1 MSTPSHDYVLLVTG
15 GLEHVAAA
23 SVSPLPDGATV
34 EVLRRAAL
42 LPGHAGGAA
51 AGVGALLLRAAEPLP
66 ASVLS
71 SPCTCAALAVVARH
85 ELPDDAQVEAV
96 AEAVEP
102 ARWASAVQTRLAHG
116 ALEAEAVRFRV
127 ASLRGGRHS
136 FGSRDVDAALG
147 DLVSRLQP
155 SWRVDLEKPDV
166 CVVCVLLQRSLLV
179 GLLLPPFVPRKS
191 DVLPAEPRPWLCAGL
206 QRAHMRPSRAAALV
220 RLAAAA
226 PGDVVL
232 DPCGGVGL
240 LAIEAACM
248 WPVRAVSLD
257 VCAEACAAARTNA
270 DEAARLG
277 ALRGEVDVV
286 CADALRMGGSGAVGA
301 ASVDVA
307 IADLPYGSQHERLD
321 VGALLRELSRVV
333 KPGGRCVLVA
343 NAGPGGVA
351 AACAKAAARFPAP
364 GAWRCVGEVPHWAG
378 GVACNALTLELVAG
392 VPRRNDDGTAAAA
405 AAAEREEDVGHLK
418 KVARRL

>member
-1 MSTPSHDYVLLVTG
+1 MAHAYALLVTG
-15 GLEHVAAA
+15 GLEHVAAV
-23 SVSPLPDGATV
+23 SLSPLPDGATV
-34 EVLRRAAL
+34 ELLPRAAV
-42 LPGHAGGAA
+42 PAGHAGGAA
-51 AGVGALLLRAAEPLP
+51 AGVGALLLRTTEPLP
-66 ASVLS
+66 ASILA
-71 SPCTCAALAVVARH
+71 SPCTCAALALIAQH

-96 AEAVEP
+96 AEAVDQ
-102 ARWASAVQTRLAHG
+102 ARWASAVQTCLAHG
-116 ALEAEAVRFRV
+116 ALDAETIRFRV

-136 FGSRDVDAALG
+136 FGSRDVDAVLG
-147 DLVSRLQP
+147 DVVSRLQP
-155 SWRVDLEKPDV
+155 GWRVDLQTPDV

-179 GLLLPPFVPRKS
+179 GLLLPPFAPRKS
-191 DVLPAEPRPWLCAGL
+191 DVLPAEPRLWLCAGL

-220 RLAAAA
+220 RLSAAA

-240 LAIEAACM
+240 LAIEAACV

-257 VCAEACAAARTNA
+257 VCAEACAAARANA

-277 ALRGEVDVV
+277 ALRGSVEVV
-286 CADALRMGGSGAVGA
+286 CADALRMGGSGAVSA
-301 ASVDVA
+301 ASIDVA

-321 VGALLRELSRVV
+321 VGALLRELSRVL

-364 GAWRCVGEVPHWAG
+364 GAWRCIGEAPHWAG
-378 GVACNALTLELVAG
+378 GVACSALTLELVAG
-392 VPRRNDDGTAAAA
+392 VPRRDGEGA
-405 AAAEREEDVGHLK
+405 AAAEREEDVVHLK